1 MSDDARRTPDG
12 GEAKVQDR
20 LKVLATLRTQFGARL
35 GALTLR
41 RRNLGI
47 LAVLILIGWI
57 ATGIYS
63 VQPAEQ
69 GVVLRLGKWV
79 DTTGPGLHMHL
90 PFPIE
95 TVLFPKITQI
105 NQLNLNRAAP
115 DASGGRNQMLTG
127 DENLVEADC
136 VVSWKIKS
144 AREYL
149 FKIYDPETMLR
160 LTAESAVREVIARN
174 PIQSA
179 LSDRRQQIANEIGD
193 VLQRLLDSYQAG
205 NPHNSGSTAARRST
219 ACRHRRVQ

>member
-1 MSDDARRTPDG
+1 MSVDASRTQD
-12 GEAKVQDR
+12 EEKAEVQNR
-20 LKVLATLRTQFGARL
+20 FEFLALLRTEFGSRL
-35 GALTLR
+35 GALALR
-41 RRNLGI
+41 RRNLAV
-47 LAVLILIGWI
+47 LAVLIMIGWI

-127 DENLVEADC
+127 DENIVEADC
-136 VVSWKIKS
+136 
-144 AREYL
+144 R
-149 FKIYDPETMLR
+149 
-160 LTAESAVREVIARN
+160 
-174 PIQSA
+174 
-179 LSDRRQQIANEIGD
+179 G
-193 VLQRLLDSYQAG
+193 LLEDQE
-205 NPHNSGSTAARRST
+205 RRSNT
-219 ACRHRRVQ
+219 CSRSMTRRGCCG